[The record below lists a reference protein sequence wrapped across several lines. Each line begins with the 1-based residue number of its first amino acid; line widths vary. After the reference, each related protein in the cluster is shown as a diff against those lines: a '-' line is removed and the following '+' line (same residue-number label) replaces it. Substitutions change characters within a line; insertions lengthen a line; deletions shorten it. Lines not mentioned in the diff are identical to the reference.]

1 MEKLKTDNEYLG
13 NMGKNLLFVV
23 IMLLFAILIFAFGLM
38 VGYGVVGDGDNMF
51 SILSVEKWQE
61 FISKFTGK

>member
-1 MEKLKTDNEYLG
+1 MDKEYLG

-23 IMLLFAILIFAFGLM
+23 IILLFAILIFAFGLM
-38 VGYGVVGDGDNMF
+38 VGYGVVGDCDNMF

>member
-1 MEKLKTDNEYLG
+1 MDKENLG

-23 IMLLFAILIFAFGLM
+23 IILLFAILIFAFGLM
-38 VGYGVVGDGDNMF
+38 VAYGVVGDGDNMF

>member
-1 MEKLKTDNEYLG
+1 MDKENLG
-13 NMGKNLLFVV
+13 YVGKNLLLVV
-23 IMLLFAILIFAFGLM
+23 IILLLALIIFAFGLM
-38 VGYGVVGDGDNMF
+38 IGYGVIGDGDNMF

>member
-1 MEKLKTDNEYLG
+1 MDKEYLG

-23 IMLLFAILIFAFGLM
+23 IILLFAILIFVFGLM

>member
-1 MEKLKTDNEYLG
+1 MDKEYLG

-23 IMLLFAILIFAFGLM
+23 IILLFAILIFVFGLM

-51 SILSVEKWQE
+51 SILSVEKWQD

>member
-1 MEKLKTDNEYLG
+1 MDKEYLG

-23 IMLLFAILIFAFGLM
+23 IILLFAILIFVFGLM

-51 SILSVEKWQE
+51 SILSVEKWKD

>member
-1 MEKLKTDNEYLG
+1 MDKEYLG

-23 IMLLFAILIFAFGLM
+23 IILLFAILIFAFGLM
-38 VGYGVVGDGDNMF
+38 VGYGVIGDGDNMF
-51 SILSVEKWQE
+51 SILLVEKWQE

>member
-1 MEKLKTDNEYLG
+1 MDKENLG

-23 IMLLFAILIFAFGLM
+23 IILLFAILIFAFGLR

-51 SILSVEKWQE
+51 SILSVEKWKD

>member
-1 MEKLKTDNEYLG
+1 MDKENLG

-23 IMLLFAILIFAFGLM
+23 IILLFAILIFVFGLM

>member
-1 MEKLKTDNEYLG
+1 MDKENLG
-13 NMGKNLLFVV
+13 NVGKNLLLVV
-23 IMLLFAILIFAFGLM
+23 IILLLAILIFAFGLM
-38 VGYGVVGDGDNMF
+38 VGYGIVGDGDNMF

>member
-1 MEKLKTDNEYLG
+1 MDKEYLG
-13 NMGKNLLFVV
+13 KMGKNLLFVV
-23 IMLLFAILIFAFGLM
+23 IILLFAILIFAFGLM
-38 VGYGVVGDGDNMF
+38 VGYGVVGDGDNTF

>member
-1 MEKLKTDNEYLG
+1 MDKENLG

-23 IMLLFAILIFAFGLM
+23 IILLFAILIFAFGLM
-38 VGYGVVGDGDNMF
+38 VGYGVVGDGDKMF
-51 SILSVEKWQE
+51 SILSVEKWQD

>member
-1 MEKLKTDNEYLG
+1 MDKEYLG

-23 IMLLFAILIFAFGLM
+23 IILLFAILIFVFGLM

-51 SILSVEKWQE
+51 SILSVDKWQD

>member
-1 MEKLKTDNEYLG
+1 MDKENLG
-13 NMGKNLLFVV
+13 NVGKNLLLVV
-23 IMLLFAILIFAFGLM
+23 IILLLAILIFAFGLM
-38 VGYGVVGDGDNMF
+38 VGYGVVGDGDNIF

>member
-1 MEKLKTDNEYLG
+1 MDKENLG

-23 IMLLFAILIFAFGLM
+23 IILLFAILIFAFGLM
-38 VGYGVVGDGDNMF
+38 VGYGVVGDGDNIF
-51 SILSVEKWQE
+51 SILSVEKWQH

>member
-1 MEKLKTDNEYLG
+1 MDKENLG
-13 NMGKNLLFVV
+13 NMGKNLLLVV
-23 IMLLFAILIFAFGLM
+23 IILLFAILMFAFGLM

-51 SILSVEKWQE
+51 SILSVDKLQE

>member
-1 MEKLKTDNEYLG
+1 MDKENLG
-13 NMGKNLLFVV
+13 NVGKNLLLVV
-23 IMLLFAILIFAFGLM
+23 IILLLANLIFAFGLM

>member
-1 MEKLKTDNEYLG
+1 MDKENLG

-23 IMLLFAILIFAFGLM
+23 IILLFAILIFAFLLM

-51 SILSVEKWQE
+51 SILSVEKWQD

>member
-1 MEKLKTDNEYLG
+1 MDKENLG
-13 NMGKNLLFVV
+13 YVGNNLLFVV
-23 IMLLFAILIFAFGLM
+23 IILLLALIIFAFGLM
-38 VGYGVVGDGDNMF
+38 IGYGVIGDGDNMF

>member
-1 MEKLKTDNEYLG
+1 MDKEYLG

-23 IMLLFAILIFAFGLM
+23 IILLFAILIFAFGLM
-38 VGYGVVGDGDNMF
+38 VGYGVIGDGDNMNK
-51 SILSVEKWQE
+51 IIKVEKWQE

>member
-1 MEKLKTDNEYLG
+1 MDKEYLG

-23 IMLLFAILIFAFGLM
+23 IILLFAILIFVFGLM

-61 FISKFTGK
+61 FISKFTAK

>member
-1 MEKLKTDNEYLG
+1 MDKENLG

-23 IMLLFAILIFAFGLM
+23 IILLFAILIFAFGLM
-38 VGYGVVGDGDNMF
+38 VGYGVVGDGGNMF
-51 SILSVEKWQE
+51 SILSVEKWQD

>member
-1 MEKLKTDNEYLG
+1 MDKENLG

-23 IMLLFAILIFAFGLM
+23 IILLFAILIFAFGLM
-38 VGYGVVGDGDNMF
+38 VGYGVVGDGDHIF
-51 SILSVEKWQE
+51 SILSVEKWQH